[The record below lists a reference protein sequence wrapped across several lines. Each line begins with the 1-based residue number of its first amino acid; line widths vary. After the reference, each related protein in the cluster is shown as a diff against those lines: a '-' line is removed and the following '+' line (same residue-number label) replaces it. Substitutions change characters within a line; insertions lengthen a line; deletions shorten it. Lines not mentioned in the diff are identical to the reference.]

1 MGIEEND
8 RRAPGATRIPF
19 EALVEV
25 GGALG
30 PSFEAQAIDVS
41 EDGMHLRTAYLPE
54 IGQPLTCRFDTGGR
68 ADGVLA
74 SGEVVWKQEAGRGG
88 EFGIRFTDLDPESAR
103 ALAIITGTGSEAPKA
118 HGAKVR
124 LHIDGLDSPMRA
136 RVKGS
141 GRTELT
147 VGSELGFLQVGKQLE
162 LEDAETGK
170 KRPARIDRVEVQ
182 IDPTSHIP
190 QLVVA
195 LRYDD
200 EEAAMMDAQA
210 ATREATPEPTVMD
223 DETDEDSAEE
233 DFFSDAPAVKGVD
246 MHAPAE
252 MTSKEDDAE
261 MESIRST
268 GDRVKIAM
276 GRGMA
281 KVGPAFASFSK
292 RAKTTIAL
300 LVAKREQM
308 KLMKEE
314 GAAPRRMTAP
324 PPGGSLHAEGRK
336 VIRGDSMH
344 DAKKESEGATKI
356 GRFQVSKKK
365 LALGGTVGM
374 FLLLCAF
381 AMRKPSP
388 PATTAG
394 SAGDPGALAAPTT
407 PAVDPLAPVAT
418 AQMPTPLAGATPL
431 AVPPAMVSDAMPT
444 VTESDPADDRPAHR
458 KAIHV
463 IPFGNGAVAHGNVLR
478 LKMDGAIEKI
488 QGATQPTGFTV
499 AVPDRRSLEAA
510 GPLAARDSRIAS
522 IKVTNDGAGAELAVA
537 FKDGVPNYQ
546 VRAKGDTLEIVLAPI
561 GGVATLSSPKNSGSA
576 GSAGSANV
584 GISSAHEG
592 GITAKRG
599 HGHTKR

>member
-1 MGIEEND
+1 MGIEDND

-54 IGQPLTCRFDTGGR
+54 IGQPLTCRFDTGR

-103 ALAIITGTGSEAPKA
+103 ALAIITGTGPEAPKPR
-118 HGAKVR
+118 GAKVR

-147 VGSELGFLQVGKQLE
+147 VGSELGFLQVGKQLD

-200 EEAAMMDAQA
+200 EEAAMMEAEG

-223 DETDEDSAEE
+223 DEMSDEVEE
-233 DFFSDAPAVKGVD
+233 EFFSDASAVK
-246 MHAPAE
+246 ATEREESAAE
-252 MTSKEDDAE
+252 MAAKAEDAE
-261 MESIRST
+261 IESIRST

-308 KLMKEE
+308 KLMKED
-314 GAAPRRMTAP
+314 GAPRRMTSP
-324 PPGGSLHAEGRK
+324 PPGGGLHAEGRK
-336 VIRGDSMH
+336 VVRGDSMH
-344 DAKKESEGATKI
+344 DAKKESESAAKI

-365 LALGGTVGM
+365 MALGGAVGM
-374 FLLLCAF
+374 ALLLGAV
-381 AMRKPSP
+381 AMRKPST
-388 PATTAG
+388 PAPVAG
-394 SAGDPGALAAPTT
+394 SAGDPTAITAPAT
-407 PAVDPLAPVAT
+407 PAIDPLAPVAT
-418 AQMPTPLAGATPL
+418 AQAPTPLAGTTPL

-444 VTESDPADDRPAHR
+444 VSEPDPEDRPAHR
-458 KAIHV
+458 KPIHV

-561 GGVATLSSPKNSGSA
+561 GGVPTLASKNA
-576 GSAGSANV
+576 GAANV
-584 GISSAHEG
+584 GIAAPNRAEG

-599 HGHTKR
+599 HGHPKR

>member
-1 MGIEEND
+1 MGIEDND

-54 IGQPLTCRFDTGGR
+54 IGQPLTCRFDTGR

-103 ALAIITGTGSEAPKA
+103 ALSIITGTGPEAPKPR
-118 HGAKVR
+118 GAKVR

-182 IDPTSHIP
+182 IDPNSHIP

-200 EEAAMMDAQA
+200 EEAAMMDAEG

-223 DETDEDSAEE
+223 EEMDEDAVEE
-233 DFFSDAPAVKGVD
+233 EFFSDAARVHGAQGAD
-246 MHAPAE
+246 APAE
-252 MTSKEDDAE
+252 MTSKDDDAE

-268 GDRVKIAM
+268 GDKVKIAM

-314 GAAPRRMTAP
+314 GAPRRMTAP
-324 PPGGSLHAEGRK
+324 PPGGGLHAEGRK
-336 VIRGDSMH
+336 VVRGDSMH
-344 DAKKESEGATKI
+344 DAKKESDSAAKI

-365 LALGGTVGM
+365 MALGGAVGM
-374 FLLLCAF
+374 ALLLCAV
-381 AMRKPSP
+381 AMRKPST
-388 PATTAG
+388 PAPTAG
-394 SAGDPGALAAPTT
+394 SAGDPAAIAAPVA
-407 PAVDPLAPVAT
+407 PAIDPLAPVAT
-418 AQMPTPLAGATPL
+418 AQMPAPLAGATPL

-444 VTESDPADDRPAHR
+444 VSEPDPSDDRPAHR
-458 KAIHV
+458 KPIHV
-463 IPFGNGAVAHGNVLR
+463 IPFGNGAVSHGNVLR

-546 VRAKGDTLEIVLAPI
+546 VRAKGDMLEIVLAPI

-576 GSAGSANV
+576 NV
-584 GISSAHEG
+584 GITSSHEG